1 MNSNYFTPPMVL
13 FVILPR
19 LSANPIFMTKTKTYW
34 LCQITGWLG
43 MVAIEVINFTFFIV
57 GKFSLEYLLFF
68 LTLALVGVVLT
79 HALKL
84 LLARLN
90 FFQNNSTFRIWLGA
104 LLYTLTLSLLMTC
117 ANIGINTALGVSL
130 SEQLTPISLLGLTLN
145 WMRYVGVWVIIY
157 FLYKIMDINAALK
170 QEKLSVETLAKSAE
184 LELLRSQ
191 LNPHFLFNAL
201 NSIKALI
208 SIDPEKSREAIVLL
222 GEILRFT
229 LNYGQEREIAL
240 QAEIE
245 EVQKYLQLEQIRF
258 GAGLA
263 INWQI
268 EDQVRHQVIPP
279 GILLT
284 LVENAIKH
292 GQVNAQGLIELRIG
306 LKLFNDAI
314 QLEVANSGTWQPDTA
329 HRGVGLRLVQ
339 RRLEAIYGTAA
350 HFAQHNEPNAV
361 LIQITLPKQLP

>member
-1 MNSNYFTPPMVL
+1 
-13 FVILPR
+13 
-19 LSANPIFMTKTKTYW
+19 MTKNKIYW

-43 MVAIEVINFTFFIV
+43 MVAVEIINFTFFIV

-68 LTLALVGVVLT
+68 LLLAFVGVVLT

-84 LLARLN
+84 LLARLH

-104 LLYTLTLSLLMTC
+104 LLYTLALSLLLTC
-117 ANIGINTALGVSL
+117 ANIGINTALGISL

-240 QAEIE
+240 QTEIE

-263 INWQI
+263 VDWQI

-292 GQVNAQGLIELRIG
+292 GQVNALGLIELRIG
-306 LKLFNDAI
+306 LKLFNDVI
-314 QLEVANSGTWQPDTA
+314 QLEVANSGTWQPDAT

-350 HFAQHNEPNAV
+350 HFMQHNESNAV

>member
-1 MNSNYFTPPMVL
+1 MSAHSFFMN
-13 FVILPR
+13 
-19 LSANPIFMTKTKTYW
+19 KTKIYW
-34 LCQITGWLG
+34 LCQITGWSG

-57 GKFSLEYLLFF
+57 GKFNLGYLLFF
-68 LTLALVGVVLT
+68 LFSALVGVLVT
-79 HALKL
+79 HLFKL

-90 FFQNNSTFRIWLGA
+90 FFQRNSTFRIWLGA
-104 LLYTLTLSLLMTC
+104 LLYTLALSLFLTGV
-117 ANIGINTALGVSL
+117 NILINVGLGNSL
-130 SEQLTPISLLGLTLN
+130 SEQLVLISLLGYTLN

-184 LELLRSQ
+184 LELLRTQ

-208 SIDPEKSREAIVLL
+208 SIDPEKSRDAIVLL
-222 GEILRFT
+222 AEILRFT
-229 LNYGQEREIAL
+229 LNYGQEKEIAL

-258 GAGLA
+258 GAGLVVD
-263 INWQI
+263 WQI

-292 GQVNAQGLIELRIG
+292 GQVNAQGVIELRIA
-306 LKLFNDAI
+306 LQLINDSI
-314 QLEVANSGTWQPDTA
+314 QLEVANSGTWQPDST

-339 RRLEAIYGTAA
+339 RRLEAIYGTTA
-350 HFAQHNEPNAV
+350 HFVQLNEPNAV

>member
-1 MNSNYFTPPMVL
+1 MN
-13 FVILPR
+13 
-19 LSANPIFMTKTKTYW
+19 KTKIYW

-43 MVAIEVINFTFFIV
+43 MVAIEVINFTFFII

-68 LTLALVGVVLT
+68 LSLAFVGVVLT

-90 FFQNNSTFRIWLGA
+90 FFQNNSTFKIWLGA
-104 LLYTLTLSLLMTC
+104 LLYTLTLSLLLTC
-117 ANIGINTALGVSL
+117 ANIGINLALGTSL

-222 GEILRFT
+222 GGILRFT
-229 LNYGQEREIAL
+229 
-240 QAEIE
+240 
-245 EVQKYLQLEQIRF
+245 
-258 GAGLA
+258 
-263 INWQI
+263 
-268 EDQVRHQVIPP
+268 
-279 GILLT
+279 
-284 LVENAIKH
+284 
-292 GQVNAQGLIELRIG
+292 
-306 LKLFNDAI
+306 
-314 QLEVANSGTWQPDTA
+314 
-329 HRGVGLRLVQ
+329 
-339 RRLEAIYGTAA
+339 
-350 HFAQHNEPNAV
+350 
-361 LIQITLPKQLP
+361 

>member
-1 MNSNYFTPPMVL
+1 
-13 FVILPR
+13 
-19 LSANPIFMTKTKTYW
+19 MTKTKIYW

-68 LTLALVGVVLT
+68 LSFAFVGVVLT
-79 HALKL
+79 HGLKL

-104 LLYTLTLSLLMTC
+104 LLYSLALSLLLTC
-117 ANIGINTALGVSL
+117 ANIGINTAQGVAL
-130 SEQLTPISLLGLTLN
+130 NEQLTLISLLGLTLN

-170 QEKLSVETLAKSAE
+170 QEKLNVETLAKSTE
-184 LELLRSQ
+184 LELLRAQ

-201 NSIKALI
+201 NSIKALV

-263 INWQI
+263 IDWQI

-279 GILLT
+279 GTLLT

-292 GQVNAQGLIELRIG
+292 GQANDRGVIQVRIELRLEHNSIC
-306 LKLFNDAI
+306 
-314 QLEVANSGTWQPDTA
+314 LEVANSGSWQPDTT
-329 HRGVGLRLVQ
+329 HQGVGLRLVQ

>member
-1 MNSNYFTPPMVL
+1 MH
-13 FVILPR
+13 
-19 LSANPIFMTKTKTYW
+19 KTKIYW

-43 MVAIEVINFTFFIV
+43 MVAIEVINFTFFII
-57 GKFSLEYLLFF
+57 GKFSPEYLLFF
-68 LTLALVGVVLT
+68 LSLAFVGVVLT

-104 LLYTLTLSLLMTC
+104 LLYTLTLSLLLTC
-117 ANIGINTALGVSL
+117 ANIGINTALGYTL
-130 SEQLTPISLLGLTLN
+130 REQLTPISLLGLTLN

-201 NSIKALI
+201 NSIKALV
-208 SIDPEKSREAIVLL
+208 SIDPEKSREAIVVLAEL
-222 GEILRFT
+222 LRFT
-229 LNYGQEREIAL
+229 LNYGQEQEIAL
-240 QAEIE
+240 QTEIE

-258 GAGLA
+258 GASLEVE
-263 INWQI
+263 WQLD
-268 EDQVRHQVIPP
+268 DQVRHQVIPP
-279 GILLT
+279 GMLLT

-292 GQVNAQGLIELRIG
+292 GQANDRGVILVRIELRLEHNSIC
-306 LKLFNDAI
+306 I
-314 QLEVANSGTWQPDTA
+314 EVANSGSWQPDEA
-329 HRGVGLRLVQ
+329 HRGVGLRLIQ
-339 RRLEAIYGTAA
+339 RRLEAIYGQAA
-350 HFAQHNEPNAV
+350 DFTQQQKSNTV
-361 LIQITLPKQLP
+361 LIRINLPKRLP